1 MVPEIAQNE
10 DLQKRIILRSPF
22 GILACPAYAPYND
35 VEDKSESLLNLPESS
50 FQQPMIKLT
59 GTERNFAES
68 ALHQGNFVNDSLL
81 HKLVRVVRP
90 ELEGRLDP
98 PRELWYWLRHEN
110 NDVKIFGNGNAGMV
124 SSEYRYKFCQG
135 TTKTAMVS
143 NRSANQTEVKGP
155 TVRQFCL
162 AVRGPPPR
170 SKKVKRWAACY
181 TGDRDG
187 DLSTHHLYWRPWGY
201 WTKGRQ

>member
-10 DLQKRIILRSPF
+10 DLQECIILRSPF
-22 GILACPAYAPYND
+22 GILACPAYPPYND

-50 FQQPMIKLT
+50 FQQSMIKLT
-59 GTERNFAES
+59 STERNFAES

-110 NDVKIFGNGNAGMV
+110 GDIKIFGNGNAGMV
-124 SSEYRYKFCQG
+124 SSEYRYKFCKG

-170 SKKVKRWAACY
+170 SKKVKRYAACY
-181 TGDRDG
+181 TDADFRD
-187 DLSTHHLYWRPWGY
+187 TNAQ
-201 WTKGRQ
+201 TM

>member
-1 MVPEIAQNE
+1 MVPEIAQNK
-10 DLQKRIILRSPF
+10 DLQNGIILRSPF

-81 HKLVRVVRP
+81 HKLVRVVCP
-90 ELEGRLDP
+90 ELEGCLDP
-98 PRELWYWLRHEN
+98 PRELWFWLRHE
-110 NDVKIFGNGNAGMV
+110 NGNAGMV
-124 SSEYRYKFCQG
+124 STEFRYKFCKG

-143 NRSANQTEVKGP
+143 VGCGRIKQGP
-155 TVRQFCL
+155 TIRQFCL

-170 SKKVKRWAACY
+170 SKNVKRWAACY

>member
-10 DLQKRIILRSPF
+10 DLQKCIILRSPF

-50 FQQPMIKLT
+50 FQQSMIKLT
-59 GTERNFAES
+59 STERNFAES

-90 ELEGRLDP
+90 GLEGRLDP

-124 SSEYRYKFCQG
+124 STKFRYKFCQG
-135 TTKTAMVS
+135 TTKTAIVS
-143 NRSANQTEVKGP
+143 NRNPNQREVKGP
-155 TVRQFCL
+155 TIRQFCL

-170 SKKVKRWAACY
+170 SKNVKRWAACY

-187 DLSTHHLYWRPWGY
+187 DLSTHNLYWRLWGY
-201 WTKGRQ
+201 WNTGRQ

>member
-10 DLQKRIILRSPF
+10 DLQKCIILRSPF

-50 FQQPMIKLT
+50 FQQSMIKLT
-59 GTERNFAES
+59 SWERDFAES

-110 NDVKIFGNGNAGMV
+110 NDVKIFGNGNAAMV

-135 TTKTAMVS
+135 TTKTAIVS
-143 NRSANQTEVKGP
+143 NRSPNQSERKGP
-155 TVRQFCL
+155 TIRQFCL
-162 AVRGPPPR
+162 AVRGPPPH
-170 SKKVKRWAACY
+170 SKNGKRWAACY

-187 DLSTHHLYWRPWGY
+187 DLSTHNLYWRPFGY
-201 WTKGRQ
+201 WRRGKQ